1 MHPNRMLAVI
11 KGHPRFVRWEP
22 PQTRTARGG
31 ASTLASAQPRAG
43 PLRLPTTMSSVAFN
57 ALIVALMAYFVVLN
71 LTVERAYCNAPLERS
86 STMLLIAETVAFCEK
101 ANPLFLLRP
110 EWLRLATCFSAY
122 GMCPFYL
129 LIGMTAVLDAWVRT
143 RGLILLFLGGKIY
156 AIAFYHAMEFTSASP
171 PLNLAMYWGAEGPYL
186 VSIGLLLWKL
196 CLQGPASKTKR
207 S

>member
-1 MHPNRMLAVI
+1 MCYTSPSIRWTPPASQLLSAARACGARAIESERAV
-11 KGHPRFVRWEP
+11 
-22 PQTRTARGG
+22 TRGWL
-31 ASTLASAQPRAG
+31 SI
-43 PLRLPTTMSSVAFN
+43 TMPSSMPAFN
-57 ALIVALMAYFVVLN
+57 ALIVALMAYFVVFN
-71 LTVERAYCNAPLERS
+71 LTVERAYCNAPLQRS

-129 LIGMTAVLDAWVRT
+129 LIGATAVLDAWVST
-143 RGLILLFLGGKIY
+143 RRLILLFLGGKIY

-196 CLQGPASKTKR
+196 CLRWPAASKTKT

>member
-1 MHPNRMLAVI
+1 MHSSFLPSPLPA
-11 KGHPRFVRWEP
+11 KGNQWEG
-22 PQTRTARGG
+22 R
-31 ASTLASAQPRAG
+31 PRAAQDAAA
-43 PLRLPTTMSSVAFN
+43 LRVQTMGVGFN

-129 LIGMTAVLDAWVRT
+129 LIGATAVLDAWVRT

-196 CLQGPASKTKR
+196 CLQGGPASKTK
-207 S
+207 SG

>member
-1 MHPNRMLAVI
+1 M
-11 KGHPRFVRWEP
+11 G
-22 PQTRTARGG
+22 
-31 ASTLASAQPRAG
+31 
-43 PLRLPTTMSSVAFN
+43 VAFKT
-57 ALIVALMAYFVVLN
+57 LIVGLMAYFVVLN
-71 LTVERAYCNAPLERS
+71 LTVERAYCRAPLERN
-86 STMLLIAETVAFCEK
+86 STVLLVAETVAFCEK

-129 LIGMTAVLDAWVRT
+129 LIGATAVLDAWVRT
-143 RGLILLFLGGKIY
+143 RSLILLFLGGKIY

-196 CLQGPASKTKR
+196 CIQGPAEKTKKKNC
-207 S
+207 

>member
-1 MHPNRMLAVI
+1 MP
-11 KGHPRFVRWEP
+11 
-22 PQTRTARGG
+22 
-31 ASTLASAQPRAG
+31 
-43 PLRLPTTMSSVAFN
+43 SSMPAFN

-71 LTVERAYCNAPLERS
+71 LTVERAYCNAPLQRS
-86 STMLLIAETVAFCEK
+86 STMLLIAETIAFCEK

-129 LIGMTAVLDAWVRT
+129 LIGATAVLDAWVRT

-196 CLQGPASKTKR
+196 CLRWPAASKTKT